1 MPLKPKG
8 NPAYY
13 APLPSERGRGRG
25 CAGVVFRLLR
35 VCVQAFTGALIG
47 IERCRFRWEMVSLSP
62 SIGERMPAESIVNI
76 YQTTGVL
83 LIKLFFYK
91 KNIHN
96 FAPPLIR
103 KMHSHRGLTTP

>member
-35 VCVQAFTGALIG
+35 GCVQAFAGALVG
-47 IERCRFRWEMVSLSP
+47 IERCRFRWEMVSLSL
-62 SIGERMPAESIVNI
+62 SKGGEMPAESIVNI

-83 LIKLFFYK
+83 LIKLFF
-91 KNIHN
+91 
-96 FAPPLIR
+96 
-103 KMHSHRGLTTP
+103 

>member
-76 YQTTGVL
+76 YQTTGVS
-83 LIKLFFYK
+83 LIKLLF
-91 KNIHN
+91 
-96 FAPPLIR
+96 IR
-103 KMHSHRGLTTP
+103 KIFITLHRHLYVRCIAIEA